1 MNNNTFEIFETV
13 IIQRLQKLNKEQLEG
28 ASYFLFTLHERLPV
42 RWKTTTVLDELALAE
57 LFDIISEMCTAD
69 ADISSSI
76 PSRGRGGTAD
86 ADISS
91 SIPSKGRG
99 GTYLK
104 TITQKYKSTSWL
116 NGSLSI
122 INIFRIHLK
131 AIHIGRYKL
140 EEFSN
145 FIKYFINIADELLE
159 SDVAIV

>member
-1 MNNNTFEIFETV
+1 MNNNTFEIFEEV

-42 RWKTTTVLDELALAE
+42 RWKTAALLDELTLAE
-57 LFDIISEMCTAD
+57 LFDIISEMC
-69 ADISSSI
+69 
-76 PSRGRGGTAD
+76 
-86 ADISS
+86 
-91 SIPSKGRG
+91 
-99 GTYLK
+99 TYLK

-131 AIHIGRYKL
+131 AIHRDCYKL
-140 EEFSN
+140 EEFN
-145 FIKYFINIADELLE
+145 NLLKHFINIADELLE